1 MKQILKVR
9 YKSKKMNPIILIRF
23 EEYMSPFSDG
33 SRGAQ
38 VRRTRT
44 TTCLMD
50 VKEETSVGAS
60 NMRRLSMQEVWY

>member
-1 MKQILKVR
+1 MQKNE
-9 YKSKKMNPIILIRF
+9 SNFLIRF
-23 EEYMSPFSDG
+23 EECPFSDG

-44 TTCLMD
+44 TICLMD